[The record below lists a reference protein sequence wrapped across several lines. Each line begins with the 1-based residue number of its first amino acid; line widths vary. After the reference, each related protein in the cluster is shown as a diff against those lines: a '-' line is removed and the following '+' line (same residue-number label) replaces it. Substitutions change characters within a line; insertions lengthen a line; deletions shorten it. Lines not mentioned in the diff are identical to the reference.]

1 MSTTIISRSRPS
13 LIGGLFAGAVVLWPL
28 VGMAHSDGPF
38 SKFSGNWRGAGQVVG
53 TDGHREQVRCR
64 AGYSLSHSGEA
75 LTQALVC
82 ASDSYRVDIN
92 SQVVAE
98 GHRVQGHWQ
107 EATRQVQG
115 DRSGQV
121 VEGWFDGSV
130 IGPGF
135 TAQVSLRSNGRKQVV
150 NIRPNGGDI
159 ADVEVVLS
167 R

>member
-1 MSTTIISRSRPS
+1 MSTTIISRSSRS
-13 LIGGLFAGAVVLWPL
+13 LLGGLLAGALALWPL

-53 TDGHREQVRCR
+53 ADGHREPIRCR
-64 AGYSLSHSGEA
+64 AGYSLSQSGEA

-82 ASDSYRVDIN
+82 ASDSYRVNIS

-115 DRSGQV
+115 DLSGQV
-121 VEGWFDGSV
+121 VEGQFEGSV

-159 ADVEVVLS
+159 AAVEVVLS